1 MNKKNIQISIANQM
15 IKCGKNKVVDK
26 QYRDQFIDLNFD
38 VINLAYTLFPSM
50 PSAFQAAIANG
61 LKTNNRDKVI
71 EFCDNFKNNNFKGE
85 RDPVYLLWRFMKRAS
100 KKPKNIY
107 PSVIFALKSYINNIE
122 IRSIRSD
129 RSKLLQS
136 S

>member
-1 MNKKNIQISIANQM
+1 M

-26 QYRDQFIDLNFD
+26 QYRDQYIDLNSD

-61 LKTNNRDKVI
+61 LKTKNRDKVI
-71 EFCDNFKNNNFKGE
+71 EFCDNFKNNNFQGE
-85 RDPVYLLWRFMKRAS
+85 KDPVYLLWRFMKRAS
-100 KKPKNIY
+100 KKPENIY
-107 PSVIFALKSYINNIE
+107 PGVSFALKSYINNMQ

-129 RSKLLQS
+129 RSKISHSL
-136 S
+136 